1 MIELSK
7 EHPYEDACKILHVS
21 PIANWK
27 SYKLSESARNFIKME
42 TIAKV
47 LNEGWKP
54 NLKDPNTVRW
64 VVYAYNYTDSY
75 SDDGGG
81 AGLVSCLSPV
91 GLGGVSGHV
100 GTALEFK
107 DRKTANK
114 FQELCKP
121 LIIKHLLNRDDPE
134 NFKIN
139 F

>member
-27 SYKLSESARNFIKME
+27 SYKLSESTRNFIKME
-42 TIAKV
+42 AIAKV

-64 VVYAYNYTDSY
+64 VVYAYNYSAT
-75 SDDGGG
+75 GGY
-81 AGLVSCLSPV
+81 AGLVCCNSSLS
-91 GLGGVSGHV
+91 LGAAYSNV
-100 GTALEFK
+100 GTDLEFK

-121 LIIKHLLNRDDPE
+121 LIIKHLLNRNDPE
-134 NFKIN
+134 NFKIS

>member
-42 TIAKV
+42 TIAEV

-54 NLKDPNTVRW
+54 DLRNLNTVRY
-64 VVYAYNYTDSY
+64 VIYAYIYRCDSG
-75 SDDGGG
+75 DGGY
-81 AGLVSCLSPV
+81 AGLVSCCS
-91 GLGGVSGHV
+91 GASLGSVLAYV

-107 DRKTANK
+107 NRETANK

-121 LIIKHLLNRDDPE
+121 LIIKHLLNRDDYE
-134 NFKIN
+134 NFEIR

>member
-54 NLKDPNTVRW
+54 DLRDPNTVRY
-64 VVYAYNYTDSY
+64 VIYACIYR
-75 SDDGGG
+75 SDPGGY
-81 AGLVSCLSPV
+81 AGLVYCNSHYS
-91 GLGGVSGHV
+91 LGYVFAGV

-107 DRKTANK
+107 NRETANK

-121 LIIKHLLNRDDPE
+121 LIIKHLFNRDDYE
-134 NFKIN
+134 NFE
-139 F
+139 FRF

>member
-54 NLKDPNTVRW
+54 DLKDPNNIRW
-64 VVYAYNYTDSY
+64 IVYAHSYTN
-75 SDDGGG
+75 GNN
-81 AGLVSCLSPV
+81 AGLVYCGSHI
-91 GLGGVSGHV
+91 GLGTASGTV

-114 FQELCKP
+114 FQELCKS

-134 NFKIN
+134 NFEID

>member
-1 MIELSK
+1 MIKLSK

-54 NLKDPNTVRW
+54 DLKDPDTIRW
-64 VVYAYNYTDSY
+64 VVYAYHYTDRNT
-75 SDDGGG
+75 
-81 AGLVSCLSPV
+81 AGLVACFSLN
-91 GLGGVSGHV
+91 GLGLAAGAV
-100 GTALEFK
+100 GTTLEFK
-107 DRKTANK
+107 DRKTANE

-121 LIIKHLLNRDDPE
+121 LIVKHLLNRDDYE
-134 NFKIN
+134 NFEIS

>member
-27 SYKLSESARNFIKME
+27 SYKLSEQARNFIKME
-42 TIAKV
+42 TIAEV

-54 NLKDPNTVRW
+54 DLRNPNTVRYAI
-64 VVYAYNYTDSY
+64 YAYINPS
-75 SDDGGG
+75 GG
-81 AGLVSCLSPV
+81 AGLVYCLSLD
-91 GLGGVSGHV
+91 GLGAVTADV
-100 GTALEFK
+100 GYALEFK
-107 DRKTANK
+107 NKKTANK

-121 LIIKHLLNRDDPE
+121 LIIKHLLNRDDYK
-134 NFKIN
+134 NFEIR

>member
-1 MIELSK
+1 MKLSK

-27 SYKLSESARNFIKME
+27 SYKLSESARNFIKIE

-47 LNEGWKP
+47 LNEGQKP
-54 NLKDPNTVRW
+54 DLKNPDTIRW
-64 VVYAYNYTDSY
+64 IVYAHHYTDSGY
-75 SDDGGG
+75 
-81 AGLVSCLSPV
+81 AGLVSCGSHY
-91 GLGGVSGHV
+91 GLGSAYGNV
-100 GTALEFK
+100 GTALELK

-121 LIIKHLLNRDDPE
+121 LIVKHLLNRDDYE
-134 NFKIN
+134 NFRII

>member
-54 NLKDPNTVRW
+54 DLKDPKTIRW
-64 VVYAYNYTDSY
+64 TVYAYHYTNGRST
-75 SDDGGG
+75 
-81 AGLVSCLSPV
+81 GLVYCYSHY
-91 GLGGVSGHV
+91 GLGYAYGYV

-121 LIIKHLLNRDDPE
+121 LIVKHLLNRDDHE
-134 NFKIN
+134 NFEIS